1 MTRPYQPDRPYIGIT
16 GFTSAAQVQDA
27 LALFPSSSDRRLM
40 VGVLASRRTCAGL
53 PERMPKRHPDVDA
66 IAGVFQDHPL
76 ALNLI
81 HYYTDEPATLGSQLA
96 ALVERAGP
104 SLDGLQING
113 HWPLRSDLERIRS
126 ARPGLRLVLQVNPAS
141 HGNAPREVAV
151 QVREVAGLAD
161 DVLLDA
167 SAGQGRPVDPES
179 ALPYLEALEDSGLGL
194 GVAGGL
200 CVENLPLIEPLL
212 ARFPGLSFDAESR
225 LRDAEDRLD
234 PSKVREYVETALRLV
249 SGS

>member
-1 MTRPYQPDRPYIGIT
+1 MTRPNPPNPPYIGIT

-40 VGVLASRRTCAGL
+40 IGVLASRRTCAGL
-53 PERMPKRHPDVDA
+53 PERMPERHPGVDA
-66 IAGVFQDHPL
+66 IAGIFQDHPL

-81 HYYTDEPATLGSQLA
+81 HYHTDEPATLGSQLA

-104 SLDGLQING
+104 SLDGVQING
-113 HWPLRSDLERIRS
+113 HWPSRSDLEEVRS
-126 ARPGLRLVLQVNPAS
+126 VRPDLRVVLQVNPAAQGGS
-141 HGNAPREVAV
+141 LRDLRDLREL
-151 QVREVAGLAD
+151 AGLAD

-200 CVENLPLIEPLL
+200 CVENLPLVEPLL
-212 ARFPGLSFDAESR
+212 ARFPDLSFDAESR
-225 LRDAEDRLD
+225 LRDAEDHLD
-234 PSKVREYVETALRLV
+234 PAKVREYVETALRLV